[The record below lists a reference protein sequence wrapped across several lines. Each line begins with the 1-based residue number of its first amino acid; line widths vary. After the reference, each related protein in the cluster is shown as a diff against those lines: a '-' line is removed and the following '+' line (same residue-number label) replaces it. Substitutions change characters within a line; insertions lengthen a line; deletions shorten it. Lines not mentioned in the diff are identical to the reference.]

1 MGLLGLVSLLGRTVV
16 VVYWYAMRTSDPH
29 QQELYRLFAV
39 VDTPKE
45 AEMLLQDLLTPQELA
60 SLSERWQLI
69 QKLHAGEPQRD
80 IAQELGVSISKIT
93 RGSRMLQYGS
103 GGFAYFLKKL
113 GVSKRKMRL
122 FR

>member
-1 MGLLGLVSLLGRTVV
+1 M
-16 VVYWYAMRTSDPH
+16 VYWYTMRAHDPH
-29 QQELYRLFAV
+29 LEELYRLFAA
-39 VDTPKE
+39 VDTPRE
-45 AEMLLQDLLTPQELA
+45 AEMLLQDILTPQELA

-103 GGFAYFLKKL
+103 GGFEYFLRKL
-113 GVSKRKMRL
+113 AVGKRKMRL